1 MKVVLLSKALVTGV
15 YQKKA
20 EELARLPG
28 MELTVIVP
36 PSWQEPRVG
45 VQQFDPQFTQGYD
58 LVVTEMR
65 FNGHFHYHYYPAI
78 GKILRKIRPDIF
90 HIDEEPFNYATYH
103 ALRAGQRVGAK
114 MLFFTYQNILKKLP
128 PPFSYFERTVY
139 AGADVGIAANQAA
152 LEVIRTKGYTKPSLV
167 IPQFGVDPVLY
178 QPAPPE
184 PRPANR
190 PPTLGYIGRLVEEKG
205 IQILLDAVAL
215 LRQPYR
221 LEIIGSGYYRTE
233 LEVQAAR
240 LGIRDRIFFRNSVP
254 SRDVP
259 NVLSKIDILI
269 VPSLTRSNWKEQFG
283 RVIIEAMAC
292 EVPVI
297 GSDSGEIPNVIGDA
311 GVIVPEGDPETLAL
325 RIWELMED
333 RVRRLELAARGR
345 QRVLRYFT
353 QQQVALRYY
362 QLYQAMLYGNVPYE
376 PPPPPPVF
384 VAPSGYQPIAPAA
397 ANPRPPMDRAASMG
411 SRPAG
416 RPAPASGN
424 ARSTTAPAPTA
435 ETAAPAPAARQD
447 DELAYPP
454 GYGDAQARDPFPDHE
469 PFVWPHEREAA
480 SAPEPEPPTVPDW
493 WPSSS
498 LRPPKPPEQPWW
510 MTDDNAGD
518 PPPSSSRR
526 GG

>member
-1 MKVVLLSKALVTGV
+1 MRVVLLSKSLVTGV

-28 MELTVIVP
+28 VELTVIVP
-36 PSWQEPRVG
+36 PSWHEPRVG
-45 VQQFDPQFTQGYD
+45 VQQFDPLFTQGYD
-58 LVVTEMR
+58 VIVTEMR

-78 GKILRKIRPDIF
+78 GKIIRAIQPDVF

-103 ALRAGQRVGAK
+103 AMKAGQRVGAK
-114 MLFFTYQNILKKLP
+114 MLFFTYQNIYKKLP
-128 PPFSYFERTVY
+128 PPFSYLERSVY
-139 AGADVGIAANQAA
+139 AGCDVGIAANQAA
-152 LEVIRTKGYTKPSLV
+152 LEVIRAKGFQKPSLV
-167 IPQFGVDPVLY
+167 IPQFGVDPALY
-178 QPAPPE
+178 QPTPPE

-190 PPTLGYIGRLVEEKG
+190 PPTVGYIGRLVEEKG

-259 NVLSKIDILI
+259 NVLGKIDMLV

-311 GVIVPEGDPETLAL
+311 GIIVPEGDAETLAL

-362 QLYQAMLYGNVPYE
+362 HLYQAMLYGNMPYA

-384 VAPSGYQPIAPAA
+384 VGPSGYQPPPA
-397 ANPRPPMDRAASMG
+397 PPMMPTNEARRAPVRAVT
-411 SRPAG
+411 P
-416 RPAPASGN
+416 PAPVASPVPV
-424 ARSTTAPAPTA
+424 APPAPDV
-435 ETAAPAPAARQD
+435 D
-447 DELAYPP
+447 DLAYPP
-454 GYGDAQARDPFPDHE
+454 GYGDTRAPAPPPARE
-469 PFVWPHEREAA
+469 PFDWPHEP
-480 SAPEPEPPTVPDW
+480 PEPEPERPAVPDW
-493 WPSSS
+493 WPASS

-510 MTDDNAGD
+510 MADERDGD
-518 PPPSSSRR
+518 HPTPSGDRR
-526 GG
+526 R

>member
-1 MKVVLLSKALVTGV
+1 MKIALLSKAMVIGP

-20 EELARLPG
+20 EELAKLPG
-28 MELTVIVP
+28 VELTVIVP
-36 PSWQEPRVG
+36 PAWVEPRVG
-45 VQQFDPQFTQGYD
+45 VQKLEPQFTQGYD
-58 LVVTEMR
+58 LIVTEMR

-78 GKILRKIRPDIF
+78 GKIIRDLKPDIF
-90 HIDEEPFNYATYH
+90 HIDEEPYNYATYH
-103 ALRAGQRVGAK
+103 AMKAGQRAGAR
-114 MLFFTYQNILKKLP
+114 MCFFTYQNIMKRY
-128 PPFSYFERTVY
+128 PFPFASFEKSVY
-139 AGADVGIAANQAA
+139 AGADVGVAANQAA
-152 LEVIRTKGYTKPSLV
+152 LDVIREKGFTKPSLV

-178 QPAPPE
+178 QPGTPQA
-184 PRPANR
+184 RPANR
-190 PPTLGYIGRLVEEKG
+190 PPTVGYIGRLVEEKG
-205 IQILLDAVAL
+205 VQVLLDAVAS
-215 LRQPYR
+215 LRQPFR

-259 NVLSKIDILI
+259 NVLSKIDMLV

-311 GVIVPEGDPETLAL
+311 GIIVPEGDAETLAL

-362 QLYQAMLYGNVPYE
+362 QLYQAMMYGNVPYAPA
-376 PPPPPPVF
+376 PPPPLFVAPVGF
-384 VAPSGYQPIAPAA
+384 QPLAGQAPHRGQGVAPSGYRVGTAPTG
-397 ANPRPPMDRAASMG
+397 NPSLPPRPVA
-411 SRPAG
+411 
-416 RPAPASGN
+416 RPAP
-424 ARSTTAPAPTA
+424 STPAPDV
-435 ETAAPAPAARQD
+435 PAH
-447 DELAYPP
+447 DEEPAYPP
-454 GYGDAQARDPFPDHE
+454 GYGDMSETPPPTDR
-469 PFVWPHEREAA
+469 AA
-480 SAPEPEPPTVPDW
+480 YDWLTTEHAPEPEPPSVPDW

-510 MTDDNAGD
+510 LRDDRD
-518 PPPSSSRR
+518 DDQQPSDRR
-526 GG
+526 AR

>member
-1 MKVVLLSKALVTGV
+1 MKIALLSKAMVVGP

-20 EELARLPG
+20 EELAKLPG
-28 MELTVIVP
+28 VELTVIVP
-36 PSWQEPRVG
+36 DAWVEPRVG
-45 VQQFDPQFTQGYD
+45 VQKLDAQFTQGYD
-58 LVVTEMR
+58 MVVTEMR

-78 GKILRKIRPDIF
+78 GKIIRDLKPDVF
-90 HIDEEPFNYATYH
+90 HIDEEPYNYATYH
-103 ALRAGQRVGAK
+103 AMKAGQRTGAR
-114 MLFFTYQNILKKLP
+114 MCFFTYQNIMKKYP
-128 PPFSYFERTVY
+128 FPFSSFEKSVY
-139 AGADVGIAANQAA
+139 AGVEVGVAANQAA
-152 LEVIRTKGYTKPSLV
+152 LDVIRAKGFTKPSLV
-167 IPQFGVDPVLY
+167 IPQFGVDPALY
-178 QPAPPE
+178 QPGVPQA
-184 PRPANR
+184 RPANR
-190 PPTLGYIGRLVEEKG
+190 PPTVGYIGRLVEEKG
-205 IQILLDAVAL
+205 VQILLDAVAA

-254 SRDVP
+254 SREVP
-259 NVLSKIDILI
+259 NVLGKIDILV

-311 GVIVPEGDPETLAL
+311 GIIVPEGDAQTLAL

-376 PPPPPPVF
+376 PAPPPPVF
-384 VAPSGYQPIAPAA
+384 VAPTGYQSFSGQAPRRSPDGAA
-397 ANPRPPMDRAASMG
+397 PTGYLPESAASG
-411 SRPAG
+411 F
-416 RPAPASGN
+416 
-424 ARSTTAPAPTA
+424 APAPPRPQTPTYPSA
-435 ETAAPAPAARQD
+435 QPAREEEP
-447 DELAYPP
+447 AYPP
-454 GYGDAQARDPFPDHE
+454 GYDDLPSAIPAL
-469 PFVWPHEREAA
+469 EREAF
-480 SAPEPEPPTVPDW
+480 SWPTPEHAPEAEPPSVPAW

-510 MTDDNAGD
+510 RTDDRD
-518 PPPSSSRR
+518 DEPSADRR
-526 GG
+526 AR

>member
-1 MKVVLLSKALVTGV
+1 MKIALLSKAMVIGP

-20 EELARLPG
+20 EELAKLPG
-28 MELTVIVP
+28 VELTVIVP
-36 PSWQEPRVG
+36 DAWVEPRVG
-45 VQQFDPQFTQGYD
+45 VQKLDAQFTQGYD
-58 LVVTEMR
+58 MVVTEMR

-78 GKILRKIRPDIF
+78 GKIIRDLKPDVF
-90 HIDEEPFNYATYH
+90 HIDEEPYNYATYH
-103 ALRAGQRVGAK
+103 AMKAGQRAGAR
-114 MLFFTYQNILKKLP
+114 MCFFTYQNIMKRYP
-128 PPFSYFERTVY
+128 FPFSSFEKSVY
-139 AGADVGIAANQAA
+139 AGTDVAVAANQAA
-152 LEVIRTKGYTKPSLV
+152 LEVIRAKGFTKPSLV
-167 IPQFGVDPVLY
+167 IPQFGVDPALY
-178 QPAPPE
+178 RPGPPQA
-184 PRPANR
+184 RPANR
-190 PPTLGYIGRLVEEKG
+190 PPTVGYIGRLVEEKG
-205 IQILLDAVAL
+205 VQVLLDAVAS

-259 NVLSKIDILI
+259 NVLSKIDMLV

-311 GVIVPEGDPETLAL
+311 GIIVPEGDAETLAL
-325 RIWELMED
+325 RIWELVED

-362 QLYQAMLYGNVPYE
+362 QLYQAMVYGNVPYE
-376 PPPPPPVF
+376 PAPPPPVF
-384 VAPSGYQPIAPAA
+384 VAPTGYRPFSGHAAYRGPNAA
-397 ANPRPPMDRAASMG
+397 A
-411 SRPAG
+411 PAG
-416 RPAPASGN
+416 RRPETATSGSMIAPRSKVRPAPS
-424 ARSTTAPAPTA
+424 APPP
-435 ETAAPAPAARQD
+435 EPSP
-447 DELAYPP
+447 DEEEPAYPP
-454 GYGDAQARDPFPDHE
+454 GYGDAPATSPPVERAAFTWPTPE
-469 PFVWPHEREAA
+469 P
-480 SAPEPEPPTVPDW
+480 APEPAPPAVPDW

-510 MTDDNAGD
+510 LTDDRD
-518 PPPSSSRR
+518 DDQESPDRR
-526 GG
+526 AR

>member
-1 MKVVLLSKALVTGV
+1 GV
-15 YQKKA
+15 
-20 EELARLPG
+20 
-28 MELTVIVP
+28 ELTVIVP
-36 PSWQEPRVG
+36 PAWVEPRVG
-45 VQQFDPQFTQGYD
+45 VQKLDAQFTQGYD
-58 LVVTEMR
+58 LIVTEMR

-78 GKILRKIRPDIF
+78 GKIIRDLKPDVF
-90 HIDEEPFNYATYH
+90 HIDEEPYNYATYH
-103 ALRAGQRVGAK
+103 AMKAGQRAGAR
-114 MLFFTYQNILKKLP
+114 MCFFTYQNIMKRYP
-128 PPFSYFERTVY
+128 FPFSSFEKAIY
-139 AGADVGIAANQAA
+139 AGVDVGVAANQAA
-152 LEVIRTKGYTKPSLV
+152 LDVIRAKGFTKPSFV
-167 IPQFGVDPVLY
+167 IPQFGVDPALY
-178 QPAPPE
+178 QSGPPTA
-184 PRPANR
+184 RPANR
-190 PPTLGYIGRLVEEKG
+190 PPTVGYIGRLVEEKG
-205 IQILLDAVAL
+205 VQVLLDAVAS

-259 NVLSKIDILI
+259 NVLSKIDMLV

-311 GVIVPEGDPETLAL
+311 GIIVPEGDAETLAL

-376 PPPPPPVF
+376 PAPPPPVF
-384 VAPSGYQPIAPAA
+384 VAPSGYQLPTQGSPRGQNGAAPEGDRPAA
-397 ANPRPPMDRAASMG
+397 ASGPMSAPSRSEASRPSAASE
-411 SRPAG
+411 S
-416 RPAPASGN
+416 S
-424 ARSTTAPAPTA
+424 AR
-435 ETAAPAPAARQD
+435 E
-447 DELAYPP
+447 DEPAYPP
-454 GYGDAQARDPFPDHE
+454 GYGDAPAPPPPAEHAA
-469 PFVWPHEREAA
+469 FVWPPPERVPDAEPQ
-480 SAPEPEPPTVPDW
+480 SAPAW

-510 MTDDNAGD
+510 LTDHRDD
-518 PPPSSSRR
+518 EQSPDRR
-526 GG
+526 AH

>member
-1 MKVVLLSKALVTGV
+1 MKIALLSKAMVVGP

-20 EELARLPG
+20 EELAKLPG
-28 MELTVIVP
+28 VELTVIVP
-36 PSWQEPRVG
+36 PAWVEPRVG
-45 VQQFDPQFTQGYD
+45 VQKLDAQFTQGYD
-58 LVVTEMR
+58 MVVTEMR

-78 GKILRKIRPDIF
+78 GKIIRDLKPDIF
-90 HIDEEPFNYATYH
+90 HIDEEPYNYATYH
-103 ALRAGQRVGAK
+103 AMKAGQRAGARIC
-114 MLFFTYQNILKKLP
+114 FFTYQNIMKRYP
-128 PPFSYFERTVY
+128 FPFSSFEKSVY
-139 AGADVGIAANQAA
+139 AGADVAVAANQAA
-152 LEVIRTKGYTKPSLV
+152 LEVVRAKGFTKPSLV
-167 IPQFGVDPVLY
+167 IPQFGVDPALY
-178 QPAPPE
+178 QPGPPQA
-184 PRPANR
+184 RPANR
-190 PPTLGYIGRLVEEKG
+190 PPTVGYIGRLVEEKG
-205 IQILLDAVAL
+205 VQVLLDAVAL

-259 NVLSKIDILI
+259 SVLSKIDMLV

-311 GVIVPEGDPETLAL
+311 GVIVPEGDAETLAL
-325 RIWELMED
+325 RIWELVED

-362 QLYQAMLYGNVPYE
+362 QLYQAMVYGNVPYE
-376 PPPPPPVF
+376 PAPPPPVF
-384 VAPSGYQPIAPAA
+384 VAPTGYQSLPGPAPYRGPDVATGRYPAGAA
-397 ANPRPPMDRAASMG
+397 ASGPTTAPPRTKV
-411 SRPAG
+411 
-416 RPAPASGN
+416 RPAPS
-424 ARSTTAPAPTA
+424 APPP
-435 ETAAPAPAARQD
+435 EPAARE
-447 DELAYPP
+447 DEPAYPP
-454 GYGDAQARDPFPDHE
+454 GYGDAPATPP
-469 PFVWPHEREAA
+469 PEREQFAWPTPEP
-480 SAPEPEPPTVPDW
+480 APEPATPSVPDW

-510 MTDDNAGD
+510 LTDDRD
-518 PPPSSSRR
+518 DDQQSSDRR
-526 GG
+526 AR

>member
-1 MKVVLLSKALVTGV
+1 MKVVMLSKAMVTGP

-28 MELTVIVP
+28 VELTVIVP
-36 PSWQEPRVG
+36 PAWQEPRVG
-45 VQQFDPQFTQGYD
+45 VQKLDPQFTQGYE
-58 LVVTEMR
+58 LLVTEMR

-78 GKILRKIRPDIF
+78 GKILRDLRPDVF

-103 ALRAGQRVGAK
+103 AMRAGQRVGAR
-114 MLFFTYQNILKKLP
+114 MCFFTYQNIFKKLP
-128 PPFSYFERTVY
+128 PPFANFERSVY
-139 AGADVGIAANQAA
+139 TGTDVGVAANQAA
-152 LEVIRTKGYTKPSLV
+152 LEVIRAKGFAKPAVV
-167 IPQFGVDPVLY
+167 IPQFGVDPQLY
-178 QPAPPE
+178 QPAPPQVH
-184 PRPANR
+184 PANR
-190 PPTLGYIGRLVEEKG
+190 PPTVGYIGRLVEEKG
-205 IQILLDAVAL
+205 IQVLLDAVAL

-221 LEIIGSGYYRTE
+221 LEVIGSGYYRTE

-259 NVLSKIDILI
+259 QVLSKMDMLI
-269 VPSLTRSNWKEQFG
+269 VPSLTRANWKEQFG

-311 GVIVPEGDPETLAL
+311 GIIVPEGDPEALAL

-353 QQQVALRYY
+353 QQQIALRYY
-362 QLYQAMLYGNVPYE
+362 HLYQAMLHGNMPYE

-384 VAPSGYQPIAPAA
+384 VGPAGYQAPPTPRDGARPMAPAQPLVSGTTSSYTRSGTNATASSTSFTPAPLPRDPIALP
-397 ANPRPPMDRAASMG
+397 
-411 SRPAG
+411 
-416 RPAPASGN
+416 
-424 ARSTTAPAPTA
+424 
-435 ETAAPAPAARQD
+435 D

-454 GYGDAQARDPFPDHE
+454 GYGDTPIEPIDEPLPAFDP
-469 PFVWPHEREAA
+469 RSAAA
-480 SAPEPEPPTVPDW
+480 SPIEDEPEPTVPDW

-498 LRPPKPPEQPWW
+498 LRPPRPPERPWW
-510 MTDDNAGD
+510 YDDD
-518 PPPSSSRR
+518 PPNDAVRPSR
-526 GG
+526 

>member
-1 MKVVLLSKALVTGV
+1 MRVALLSKALVTGV

-28 MELTVIVP
+28 IELTVIVP
-36 PSWQEPRVG
+36 PSWHEPRVG
-45 VQQFDPQFTQGYD
+45 VQQFEPLFTQGYD
-58 LVVTEMR
+58 VIVTEMR

-78 GKILRKIRPDIF
+78 GKIMRGIRPDVF

-103 ALRAGQRVGAK
+103 AMKAGQRVGAK
-114 MLFFTYQNILKKLP
+114 MLFFTYQNIFKKLP
-128 PPFSYFERTVY
+128 PPFAYFERSVY
-139 AGADVGIAANQAA
+139 TGCDVGIAANQAA
-152 LEVIRTKGYTKPSLV
+152 LEVIRAKGFHKPSLV
-167 IPQFGVDPVLY
+167 IPQFGVDPALY
-178 QPAPPE
+178 QPGPPE

-190 PPTLGYIGRLVEEKG
+190 PPTVGYIGRLVEEKG
-205 IQILLDAVAL
+205 VQTLLDAVAL

-221 LEIIGSGYYRTE
+221 VEIIGSGYYRTE

-259 NVLSKIDILI
+259 SVLGKIDMLV

-311 GVIVPEGDPETLAL
+311 GIIVPEGDAETLAL
-325 RIWELMED
+325 RIWELMQD

-345 QRVLRYFT
+345 QRVLRHFT

-362 QLYQAMLYGNVPYE
+362 HLYQAMLYGNVPYE

-384 VAPSGYQPIAPAA
+384 VGPSGYQMPPA
-397 ANPRPPMDRAASMG
+397 PPMMPTNGAR
-411 SRPAG
+411 RTPER
-416 RPAPASGN
+416 RPAPAV
-424 ARSTTAPAPTA
+424 TPPIP
-435 ETAAPAPAARQD
+435 AAPPVPRSAAVSPEAD
-447 DELAYPP
+447 DLAYPP
-454 GYGDAQARDPFPDHE
+454 GYGDSRSPDPLPEHTPFDWQPDE
-469 PFVWPHEREAA
+469 SEA
-480 SAPEPEPPTVPDW
+480 EPERPTVPDW

-510 MTDDNAGD
+510 MTDERDEDRPAPSGD
-518 PPPSSSRR
+518 RTR
-526 GG
+526 

>member
-1 MKVVLLSKALVTGV
+1 MKIALLSKAMVIGP

-28 MELTVIVP
+28 VELTVIVP
-36 PSWQEPRVG
+36 PAWVEPRVG
-45 VQQFDPQFTQGYD
+45 VQKLEAQFTQGYD
-58 LVVTEMR
+58 LIVTEMR

-78 GKILRKIRPDIF
+78 GKIIRDLKPDVF
-90 HIDEEPFNYATYH
+90 HIDEEPYNYATYH
-103 ALRAGQRVGAK
+103 AMKAGQRVGAR
-114 MLFFTYQNILKKLP
+114 MCFFTYQNIMKRYP
-128 PPFSYFERTVY
+128 FPFSSFEKSIY
-139 AGADVGIAANQAA
+139 AGADVGVAANQAA
-152 LEVIRTKGYTKPSLV
+152 LDVIRAKGFTKPSLV
-167 IPQFGVDPVLY
+167 IPQFGVDPALY
-178 QPAPPE
+178 QPGPPQ

-190 PPTLGYIGRLVEEKG
+190 PPTVGYIGRLVEEKG
-205 IQILLDAVAL
+205 VQILLDAVAS

-259 NVLSKIDILI
+259 TVLSKIDMLV

-311 GVIVPEGDPETLAL
+311 GIIVPEGDAETLAL

-376 PPPPPPVF
+376 PAPPPPVF
-384 VAPSGYQPIAPAA
+384 VAPAGYQSLPGPSPQRGVASTGNRPVPAPGSARA
-397 ANPRPPMDRAASMG
+397 LPQPVSPPRP
-411 SRPAG
+411 
-416 RPAPASGN
+416 
-424 ARSTTAPAPTA
+424 TAPPTA
-435 ETAAPAPAARQD
+435 PPARD
-447 DELAYPP
+447 DEPAYPP
-454 GYGDAQARDPFPDHE
+454 GYGDAPPSLAAPPAFA
-469 PFVWPHEREAA
+469 WPLAEA
-480 SAPEPEPPTVPDW
+480 EPPAVPDW

-510 MTDDNAGD
+510 LTDDRDDDQEAPN
-518 PPPSSSRR
+518 RR
-526 GG
+526 TQ